1 MRSSLLAVLLRQAAA
16 FAPRG
21 GAPRPRA
28 LARFSSDADMVSLEI
43 VCDAEAGGLDPD
55 ALSEFLMEIGALSV
69 SVTDSHRDNP
79 AREQAIFREP
89 VTTVVDAA
97 AGRAAVTAVDG
108 PTADELWEGRRPQL
122 WTAATLTSMWPAGWS
137 TDSVSDA
144 IASTF
149 EVPRGD
155 VRVTARGAVD
165 ARDWVEH
172 VQSLW
177 RPIRLGAVCVEFP
190 WHREDAPAGGH
201 PECAGAACSL
211 VLEGGAAF
219 GTGEHPT
226 TAMCCEWLQRRPL
239 SAQGLVCDYGAG
251 SGVLGIAALRLGR
264 AARAIGI
271 EIDLDA
277 IASARR
283 NAAANDVG
291 AAFDFFL
298 PAASTAGHDVAIA
311 FDKLKGPY
319 RDAAAPS
326 TPSLPEQEYAGA
338 CDLVVAN
345 ILAGPLLA
353 LAPAIA
359 RLAKPGGALAL
370 SGVLVAQADDVCA
383 AFRDAGFADARVA
396 EEREGWVLIEGTY
409 RET

>member
-1 MRSSLLAVLLRQAAA
+1 
-16 FAPRG
+16 
-21 GAPRPRA
+21 
-28 LARFSSDADMVSLEI
+28 
-43 VCDAEAGGLDPD
+43 
-55 ALSEFLMEIGALSV
+55 MEIGALSV

-201 PECAGAACSL
+201 PECEGAELSL
-211 VLEGGAAF
+211 I
-219 GTGEHPT
+219 H
-226 TAMCCEWLQRRPL
+226 
-239 SAQGLVCDYGAG
+239 
-251 SGVLGIAALRLGR
+251 I
-264 AARAIGI
+264 
-271 EIDLDA
+271 
-277 IASARR
+277 
-283 NAAANDVG
+283 
-291 AAFDFFL
+291 
-298 PAASTAGHDVAIA
+298 
-311 FDKLKGPY
+311 
-319 RDAAAPS
+319 
-326 TPSLPEQEYAGA
+326 
-338 CDLVVAN
+338 
-345 ILAGPLLA
+345 
-353 LAPAIA
+353 
-359 RLAKPGGALAL
+359 
-370 SGVLVAQADDVCA
+370 
-383 AFRDAGFADARVA
+383 
-396 EEREGWVLIEGTY
+396 
-409 RET
+409 